1 MAPYWLNLALMLGVM
16 VLLWPFSIARKDPSY
31 VDSVWP
37 LGFLFLALTSLA
49 FVGVSAGVSIILP
62 MVAMWSLRLGAHLFR
77 RWRHEGAD
85 KRYQALMA
93 RARGNVHVFVLVTV
107 FLMQGVLLWLVALPV
122 QHGVMEAGQPI
133 NAMSLTG
140 LALFL
145 TGFLFETIG
154 DYQLSR
160 FKADPVNAGQVMD
173 QGLWRYT
180 RHPNYFGDACVFWGI
195 WLVAVSD
202 GTGWWTVVGPLF
214 LTFTLVKWSGAALL
228 EKNLHE
234 SRPGYA
240 DYVART
246 PGFVPWWP
254 KKG

>member
-49 FVGVSAGVSIILP
+49 FVGVRAGVSI
-62 MVAMWSLRLGAHLFR
+62 
-77 RWRHEGAD
+77 
-85 KRYQALMA
+85 
-93 RARGNVHVFVLVTV
+93 
-107 FLMQGVLLWLVALPV
+107 LMQGVLLWLVALPV

-133 NAMSLTG
+133 NAMSLIG